1 MKYIKL
7 LSVFFIFLIFSCDK
21 DFTSIDSD
29 VISSENAINFSTSLI
44 DYPLIASNLRLNP
57 VKSNNLPSFMLGY
70 NNNPVF
76 GESKASFLGQVIPTE
91 FSPSFGEN
99 VVLDSVVL
107 TIPYYSRGVET
118 SEEGDITYEIDS
130 VYGNTPTKLYVYKS
144 NFYLRDFDPSGDF
157 SDSQNYYSNGSLSN
171 SEYINQ
177 AEVEA
182 ELLFESGVIGD
193 GSDDFTPSS
202 ERIDLTLL
210 DSLGE
215 SYVSSSIAPAIRLKL
230 NNPND
235 NFWQSIFFENEGNPE
250 LVNPNT
256 FKEFFRGLY
265 IKADGINSEGSMMML
280 NFASSN
286 TKLTIHYTSD
296 TSTDSDTDS
305 GGTTTETISSQNEYV
320 LNFTDNLIN
329 VYENNFQI
337 DVSNSNT
344 VEGDERLYLKG
355 GEGYMSTIDLFNG
368 EIQDENG
375 EMVDAF
381 DHFKNSFYDGENE
394 IANKIINEAYIEF
407 FVDQTQNIQDEPDR
421 IYLYNFEQ
429 NTALIDYFLDQ
440 SVSSTTINAKIN
452 HLEPLTRD
460 GDSLTGEGVKYKIRI
475 TEHLNNLILRDST
488 NAKLALVVTANV
500 GSIDNFSILNSGEE
514 NRDFPSGAILTPNGT
529 VLHGSQSENID
540 KRPRIKIYYTDPDD

>member
-1 MKYIKL
+1 MKNIKL
-7 LSVFFIFLIFSCDK
+7 LSVFFIIFIYSCDK

-29 VISSENAINFSTSLI
+29 VISAENAINFNTSSI
-44 DYPLIASNLRLNP
+44 DYPIVASNLRLNP

-70 NNNPVF
+70 NNNPF
-76 GESKASFLGQVIPTE
+76 YGESKASFLGQVVPAE

-130 VYGNTPTKLYVYKS
+130 VYGSTATKLYVYKS
-144 NFYLRDFDPSGDF
+144 NFYLRDFNPSGDF
-157 SDSQNYYSNGSLSN
+157 SDSQNYYSNGALSN
-171 SEYINQ
+171 SESINQ
-177 AEVEA
+177 AEIEA
-182 ELLFESGVIGD
+182 ELLYESGILGD
-193 GSDDFTPSS
+193 GSDDFIPSS
-202 ERIDLTLL
+202 ERIDLTSL

-215 SYVSSSIAPAIRLKL
+215 TYVSSSIAPAIRLKL

-235 NFWQSIFFENEGNPE
+235 NFWQSLFFENEGNPE
-250 LVNPNT
+250 LINPNT

-265 IKADGINSEGSMMML
+265 IKADGVNSDGSMMLL

-286 TKLTIHYTSD
+286 TKLTIHYTSE

-305 GGTTTETISSQNEYV
+305 GGTSTETISSQNEYV
-320 LNFTDNLIN
+320 LNFTDNLVNI
-329 VYENNFQI
+329 YENNFQV
-337 DVSNSNT
+337 DVSNPNT
-344 VEGDERLYLKG
+344 VDGDERIYLKG
-355 GEGYMSTIDLFNG
+355 GEGYMSTVDLFG
-368 EIQDENG
+368 GDIQDENG
-375 EMVDAF
+375 EMVNAF
-381 DHFKNSFYDGENE
+381 EHFKNSFYDEENE

-407 FVDQTQNIQDEPDR
+407 FVDQTQDIGSEPDR

-460 GDSLTGEGVKYKIRI
+460 GDSITGEGVKYKIRI

-488 NAKLALVVTANV
+488 NAKLALVVTSNV

-514 NRDFPSGAILTPNGT
+514 DRDFPSGAILTPKGT
-529 VLHGSQSENID
+529 VLHGSQSEDID
-540 KRPRIKIYYTDPDD
+540 KRPRIKIYYTDPNE

>member
-1 MKYIKL
+1 MKNIKL
-7 LSVFFIFLIFSCDK
+7 LSVFFIIFIYSCDK

-29 VISSENAINFSTSLI
+29 VISAENAINFNTSSI
-44 DYPLIASNLRLNP
+44 DYPIVASNLRLNP

-70 NNNPVF
+70 NNNPF
-76 GESKASFLGQVIPTE
+76 YGESKASFLGQVVPAE

-107 TIPYYSRGVET
+107 TIPYFSRGVET

-130 VYGNTPTKLYVYKS
+130 VYGSTATKLYVYKS
-144 NFYLRDFDPSGDF
+144 NFYLRDFNPSGDF
-157 SDSQNYYSNGSLSN
+157 SDSQNYYSNGALSN
-171 SEYINQ
+171 SESINQ
-177 AEVEA
+177 AEIEA
-182 ELLFESGVIGD
+182 ELLYESGILGD
-193 GSDDFTPSS
+193 GSDDFIPSS
-202 ERIDLTLL
+202 ERIDLTSL

-215 SYVSSSIAPAIRLKL
+215 TYVSSSIAPAIRLKL

-235 NFWQSIFFENEGNPE
+235 NFWQSLFFENEGNPE
-250 LVNPNT
+250 LINPNT

-265 IKADGINSEGSMMML
+265 IKADGVNSDGSMMLL

-286 TKLTIHYTSD
+286 TKLTIHYTSE

-305 GGTTTETISSQNEYV
+305 GGTSTETISSQNEYV
-320 LNFTDNLIN
+320 LNFTDNLVNI
-329 VYENNFQI
+329 YENNFLV
-337 DVSNSNT
+337 DVSNPNT
-344 VEGDERLYLKG
+344 VDGDERIYLKG
-355 GEGYMSTIDLFNG
+355 GEGYMSTVDLFG
-368 EIQDENG
+368 GDIQDENG
-375 EMVDAF
+375 EMVNAF
-381 DHFKNSFYDGENE
+381 DHFKNSFYDEENE

-407 FVDQTQNIQDEPDR
+407 FVDQTQDIGSEPDR

-452 HLEPLTRD
+452 HLEPLTRE
-460 GDSLTGEGVKYKIRI
+460 GDSITGEGIKYKIRI

-488 NAKLALVVTANV
+488 NARLALVVTSNV

-514 NRDFPSGAILTPNGT
+514 NRDFPSGAILTPKGT
-529 VLHGSQSENID
+529 VLHGSQSEDID
-540 KRPRIKIYYTDPDD
+540 KRPRIKIYYTDPD

>member
-1 MKYIKL
+1 MKNIKL
-7 LSVFFIFLIFSCDK
+7 LSIFFIILINSCDK
-21 DFTSIDSD
+21 EFTSIDSD
-29 VISSENAINFSTSLI
+29 VISAENAINFNTSSF
-44 DYPLIASNLRLNP
+44 DYPIVASNLRLNP

-70 NNNPVF
+70 NNNPF
-76 GESKASFLGQVIPTE
+76 YGESKASFLGQIVPAE

-107 TIPYYSRGVET
+107 TIPYYSRGVDT
-118 SEEGDITYEIDS
+118 DDDGNISYEIDS
-130 VYGNTPTKLYVYKS
+130 VYGNTATKLYVYKS
-144 NFYLRDFDPSGDF
+144 NFYLRDFNPSGDF
-157 SDSQNYYSNGSLSN
+157 SDSQNYYSNGALSN
-171 SEYINQ
+171 SETINQ
-177 AEVEA
+177 SEIEA
-182 ELLFESGVIGD
+182 ELLYESGVLGD
-193 GSDDFTPSS
+193 GSDDFIPSS

-215 SYVSSSIAPAIRLKL
+215 SYVASSIAPAVRLKL

-235 NFWQSIFFENEGNPE
+235 NFWESLFFENEGNPE
-250 LVNPNT
+250 LINPNT

-265 IKADGINSEGSMMML
+265 IKADGVNSEGSMMLL

-286 TKLTIHYTSD
+286 TKLTIHYTSE

-305 GGTTTETISSQNEYV
+305 GGTSTETITSQNEYV
-320 LNFTDNLIN
+320 LNFTDNLVNI
-329 VYENNFQI
+329 YENNFQV

-344 VEGDERLYLKG
+344 VEGDERIYLKG
-355 GEGYMSTIDLFNG
+355 GEGYMSTVDLFSGDIEDDNG
-368 EIQDENG
+368 V
-375 EMVDAF
+375 MVNAF
-381 DHFKNSFYDGENE
+381 DHFKNSFYDEENE

-407 FVDQTQNIQDEPDR
+407 FVDQTQDIGSEPDR

-460 GDSLTGEGVKYKIRI
+460 GDSITGEGVKYKIRI

-488 NAKLALVVTANV
+488 NAKLALVVTSNV

-514 NRDFPSGAILTPNGT
+514 ERDFPSGAILTPKGT
-529 VLHGSQSENID
+529 VLHGSQSEDLD
-540 KRPRIKIYYTDPDD
+540 KRPRIKIYYTDPNE